1 MRERAAERDQSYYKT
16 QHAPTV
22 VDKKRYANRPVE
34 LKWDP
39 ISFEREP
46 LWKKQVAAF
55 ATKKS
60 GRLGFAARDIMAQ
73 DKRTRTISENINRLD
88 VASVYS
94 GLYMCIVLT
103 MCANKKLLA
112 WGLDTYVKTESS
124 A

>member
-1 MRERAAERDQSYYKT
+1 MRERAAKREQSYYKT

-46 LWKKQVAAF
+46 VWKKQVAAF
-55 ATKKS
+55 ADKKS

-73 DKRTRTISENINRLD
+73 DRRTRALSENIDRCD
-88 VASVYS
+88 EEYS
-94 GLYMCIVLT
+94 G
-103 MCANKKLLA
+103 
-112 WGLDTYVKTESS
+112 
-124 A
+124 